1 MRLAGRAALVT
12 GGSRGIGRA
21 VALALAAEGGAV
33 AVNYRQG
40 RALAE
45 AVAAEIISAGGRAVA
60 LGADVAEPA
69 QAEGLVK
76 ETLDRL
82 GRLDILVNNAGISRD
97 ALIAEMTPEACWAVM
112 RTNFGGVFNC
122 TRAAIEPMMRERR
135 GAIVNIASIMADRA
149 WPGQANYAASKGAIV
164 AFSRTAALELARF
177 GVRVNVVAPG
187 LVPTDL
193 VAGWLAR
200 RRDDLARRMPLR
212 RLATPED
219 VARAVVF
226 LASDDAAHITGTVL
240 RVDGG
245 VTARLGL
252 EG

>member
-1 MRLAGRAALVT
+1 MRFAGRAALVT
-12 GGSRGIGRA
+12 GASRGIGRTI
-21 VALALAAEGGAV
+21 ALALAGEGAAV
-33 AVNYRQG
+33 AVNYYRS
-40 RALAE
+40 REPAE
-45 AVAAEIISAGGRAVA
+45 AVAAEIVADGGRAIV

-122 TRAAIEPMMRERR
+122 TKASIEPMMRERR
-135 GAIVNIASIMADRA
+135 GVIVNIASIMADRG

-164 AFSRTAALELARF
+164 AYSRTAALELARF
-177 GVRVNVVAPG
+177 GIRVNVVAPG

-193 VAGWLAR
+193 VAGLVER
-200 RRDDLARRMPLR
+200 RREALAKGMPLR

-219 VARAVVF
+219 VARAVAF
-226 LASDDAAHITGTVL
+226 LASDDAAYITGVVL

-245 VTARLGL
+245 VTARLGIDA
-252 EG
+252 